1 MRPVWGALTVSDTG
15 EIQPDERLNCCL
27 GAPDGTVV
35 LAMAALRLSPLFADA
50 LVAHQGGWDE
60 IMWVLVPI
68 VAMVGL
74 LRVATLR
81 VRNKAR
87 NQSDRG
93 DIGAE

>member
-27 GAPDGTVV
+27 GAPDGTVF
-35 LAMAALRLSPLFADA
+35 LAMASHRFSSLFADA

-68 VAMVGL
+68 VVMVGL

-87 NQSDRG
+87 AQSDAG
-93 DIGAE
+93 DVGAE